1 MTAPETLTTTQGR
14 QIAYHKTEGDG
25 PCVVFL
31 GGFKS
36 DMAGTKAVWLEDW
49 CRDRGRA
56 EDMVQ
61 EALLK
66 VYRSLGQWRG
76 ESTLSTWLVA
86 VATNAFRS
94 HLRRRGG
101 EPAVPEP
108 ADRASEPEDESGEPL
123 RERVRR
129 AVTALPARYRD
140 AIVLYYFH
148 GLDVRAAAASLG
160 CPEGTLK
167 ARLARGRRLLE
178 PLLRAAAA
186 MEDS

>member
-1 MTAPETLTTTQGR
+1 MDQDAADVERVLAGDPEAFEPLVRRWQGPLLQLALR
-14 QIAYHKTEGDG
+14 
-25 PCVVFL
+25 F
-31 GGFKS
+31 
-36 DMAGTKAVWLEDW
+36 